1 MYRSVLALMLGL
13 DAESLQHQPAH
24 WALPPVP
31 IRHPAL
37 AQFAWK
43 LLVRAAPT
51 VQALA
56 LRDWMT
62 VSAVSAS
69 RDRVTFR
76 HSLAGASR
84 RFPIGSWSASCH
96 VVLEPMPHQHVYMM
110 ACFSFLVVQ
119 RAADPACVP

>member
-62 VSAVSAS
+62 VSAATAL
-69 RDRVTFR
+69 RDRVTLW
-76 HSLAGASR
+76 HALAGANR
-84 RFPIGSWSASCH
+84 RFPVGLIVGN
-96 VVLEPMPHQHVYMM
+96 LRRRP
-110 ACFSFLVVQ
+110 
-119 RAADPACVP
+119 